1 MAGILV
7 AAAQT
12 APRIGDTAGNLREIS
27 RVLEHA
33 AGRGARLVVFPEC
46 ALTGYNHAS
55 RAEASAVAETLPGP
69 TSRHLGAI
77 TRELGVHIVFGL
89 LEKDGQRLYNSAA
102 LIGPE
107 GLIGVYRKT
116 HLPTLGV
123 DRFLD
128 PGAGPL
134 EVFDT
139 PVGRIG
145 ILICYDAVFP
155 ECPRVL
161 ALKGSDIL
169 ALPTNFPEGKAVRV
183 IEHVLP
189 ARTIE
194 NRVYLIAANRVGS
207 ERGTV
212 FAGRSRI
219 IDPTGEVIRAASAD
233 KEELILAEIQPEKAR
248 NKRVV
253 VRPGEYETDYV
264 GDRRPELYTDLTDA

>member
-12 APRIGDTAGNLREIS
+12 APRIGGVPGNLEDIACILAR
-27 RVLEHA
+27 A

-55 RAEASAVAETLPGP
+55 RAEALAVAETLPGP
-69 TSRHLGAI
+69 ASKHLAAI
-77 TRELGVHIVFGL
+77 TRELGVHVVFGM
-89 LEKDGQRLYNSAA
+89 LEHDGPRLYNSAV
-102 LIGPE
+102 LLGPE

-139 PVGRIG
+139 AIGKIG
-145 ILICYDAVFP
+145 ILICYDSVFP

-161 ALKGSDIL
+161 ALKGADIL
-169 ALPTNFPEGKAVRV
+169 VLPTNFPEGKAVRV

-194 NRVYLIAANRVGS
+194 NRVYVIAANRVGS

-219 IDPTGEVIRAASAD
+219 IDPGGEVIRAASAD
-233 KEELILAEIQPEKAR
+233 KEELILAEIRPETAR
-248 NKRVV
+248 DKRVV

-264 GDRRPELYTDLTDA
+264 GDRRPELYDDLTA

>member
-1 MAGILV
+1 MPGILV

-12 APRIGDTAGNLREIS
+12 APQIGDVTHNLAGIG
-27 RVLEHA
+27 RVLKQA

-46 ALTGYNHAS
+46 ALTGYNYAS
-55 RAEASAVAETLPGP
+55 RAEALAVAETLPGP
-69 TSRHLGAI
+69 ASQQIATVCHQQN
-77 TRELGVHIVFGL
+77 VFSVCGL
-89 LEKDGQRLYNSAA
+89 LEKDGERLYNSAA
-102 LIGPE
+102 LIGPA

-139 PVGRIG
+139 PLGKIG
-145 ILICYDAVFP
+145 ILICYDSVFP

-161 ALKGSDIL
+161 ALKGAEIL
-169 ALPTNFPEGKAVRV
+169 ALPTNFPEGKAVRI

-194 NRVYLIAANRVGS
+194 NRVYLVAANRVGT
-207 ERGTV
+207 ERDTV

-219 IDPTGEVIRAASAD
+219 IDPTGEVRATAGAD
-233 KEELILAEIQPEKAR
+233 REELILAAIQPETAR
-248 NKRVV
+248 DKRVV

-264 GDRRPELYTDLTDA
+264 GDRRPELYGDLTA

>member
-1 MAGILV
+1 MSGILV

-12 APRIGDTAGNLREIS
+12 APRIGEVTHNLTEIS
-27 RVLEHA
+27 RVLKQA

-46 ALTGYNHAS
+46 ALNGYNHTG
-55 RAEASAVAETLPGP
+55 RAEALAVAETLPGP
-69 TSRHLGAI
+69 ASQQIADI
-77 TRELGVHIVFGL
+77 CREQNVFSVFGL
-89 LEKDGQRLYNSAA
+89 LEKDGERLYNSAA
-102 LIGPE
+102 LVGPA

-134 EVFDT
+134 EAYDT
-139 PVGRIG
+139 PLGKIG
-145 ILICYDAVFP
+145 ILICYDSVFP

-161 ALKGSDIL
+161 ALKGAEIL

-183 IEHVLP
+183 IEHVLS

-194 NRVYLIAANRVGS
+194 NRVYLVAANRVGS
-207 ERGTV
+207 ERGTA

-219 IDPTGEVIRAASAD
+219 IDPTGEVLTTASANR
-233 KEELILAEIQPEKAR
+233 EELILAEIQPETAR

-264 GDRRPELYTDLTDA
+264 GDRRPELYGDLTA